1 MQVIS
6 DKSNEVHQKERFD
19 EQTKLRLKSLLEE
32 LDRKQQSMYQNTETK
47 GKTEYI
53 KFRSDKERKVLLF
66 TGNVDDKPKLAKDYE
81 TGLEIPDKY
90 VTRYYFDCYDITT
103 TRNPQEVSGSP
114 AIWERGAK
122 DARTILHFLSKGV
135 SVLEV
140 VRNGLPGSMA
150 TTYQISP
157 PLD

>member
-114 AIWERGAK
+114 GDMGTWSKRC
-122 DARTILHFLSKGV
+122 TNNSTLSFK
-135 SVLEV
+135 
-140 VRNGLPGSMA
+140 RR
-150 TTYQISP
+150 
-157 PLD
+157 